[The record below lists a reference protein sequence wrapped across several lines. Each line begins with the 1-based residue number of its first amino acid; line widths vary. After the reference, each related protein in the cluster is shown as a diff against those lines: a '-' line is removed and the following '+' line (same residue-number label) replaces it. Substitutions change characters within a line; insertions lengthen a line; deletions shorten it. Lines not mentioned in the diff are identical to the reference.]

1 MRCDLSSHVS
11 RLPQS
16 YAPLICHGFLHYPAL
31 NSLNLT
37 GIEMVLP
44 RFGVMKKFCVFMCVI
59 TPCLYTVIYI
69 ICFQKA
75 NVLLKNGFNYDETK
89 ELQYNLIQREA
100 QEVLRGRED
109 AKELSNEDAKQGSFW
124 KHFEIVQSNS
134 SVILKTIA
142 TRPSKVEIPI
152 KGPTVSK
159 DILPA
164 SAITKDLIRGRPVKQ
179 QLIASIT
186 AAQATKI
193 KLALRNQWMIWNE
206 DSSSSNLNRRL
217 QNVKNNYV
225 AMNKYAV
232 NFTGK
237 RRLRKL
243 SSKELLCELKQRV
256 EVASIQFGDEP
267 FTTSRWKQFLPTRN
281 LSQALGPFQTCA
293 VVASAGSI
301 LKSKLGREIDAHDAV
316 LRFNRAPTIGFE
328 SDVGN
333 RTTIRIV
340 NSQWF
345 KQPDYDF
352 FENYIKYREN
362 NPDQPLYII
371 NPKMQWQLW
380 NILQENAAED
390 IQRNPPSSGLMGIL
404 LMMTVCNEIDVYEFL
419 PSQRQTDLCHYYEKF
434 QDQACTL
441 GAYHPLMFEK
451 NMVKRIN
458 RGSDKNIY
466 VQGKVTLPGFRTFQC
481 PNSD

>member
-1 MRCDLSSHVS
+1 M
-11 RLPQS
+11 
-16 YAPLICHGFLHYPAL
+16 AI
-31 NSLNLT
+31 
-37 GIEMVLP
+37 P
-44 RFGVMKKFCVFMCVI
+44 RFGVMKRICVFMCVI

-69 ICFQKA
+69 IYLKKT
-75 NVLLKNGFNYDETK
+75 NVLFKNGFNYDETK

-100 QEVLRGRED
+100 QEVLRGRDD
-109 AKELSNEDAKQGSFW
+109 AKELSTEDAKQGSFW
-124 KHFEIVQSNS
+124 KHFEIEQSNS
-134 SVILKTIA
+134 GVILETNANRSNKI
-142 TRPSKVEIPI
+142 EIPI
-152 KGPTVSK
+152 KGPAVSK
-159 DILPA
+159 DVLPT
-164 SAITKDLIRGRPVKQ
+164 SVNIKDSISGRPAKE
-179 QLIASIT
+179 QLSASIT
-186 AAQATKI
+186 AAQTTKI
-193 KLALRNQWMIWNE
+193 KLALKNQQMIWNE

-217 QNVKNNYV
+217 QTVKNNYV

-256 EVASIQFGDEP
+256 EVASIKFGDEP
-267 FTTSRWKQFLPTRN
+267 FTTSRWQQFLPTRN
-281 LSQALGPFQTCA
+281 LSQVLGPFQTCA

-352 FENYIKYREN
+352 FENYIKYRQN
-362 NPDQPLYII
+362 NPDQAFYIV

-380 NILQENAAED
+380 NILQENTAED

-419 PSQRQTDLCHYYEKF
+419 PSQRQTDLCHYYERF

-458 RGSDKNIY
+458 HGSDEKIY

-481 PNSD
+481 SNSE